1 MSENENNFDPYKVLN
16 LKPDATQTQI
26 KSAYRKLALKYHPD
40 RQKTEEDKILYKD
53 KFLDV
58 SRSYELLGDPKLKE
72 QYDKYGIIP
81 NDSGDNIPR
90 RRNTRDAF
98 GGFPGGSFMNF
109 VHEQGRFM
117 DPFDLFDRMFH
128 DDFHSSHR
136 EDFRSSFQTPFGSP
150 FGFHSGLD
158 GFFGG
163 FDGGMNNHMS
173 MMNDMMNMHQRGS
186 SSFGSNGQGMSTSYY
201 SSSSSSF
208 GRGGGG
214 IQESVSTSTRII
226 NGKRQT
232 VTERVKVHADG
243 TVERSTETSGD
254 EDFPAAMLEN
264 EHDRFSS
271 KHRLLQDGISTEDEI
286 SKYDST
292 NPESKEPS
300 HKKQRFF
307 SRRKNTDDKK

>member
-1 MSENENNFDPYKVLN
+1 MSENPSDFDPYKVLN
-16 LKPDATQTQI
+16 LNPDATQTQI

-53 KFLDV
+53 KFLEV

-81 NDSGDNIPR
+81 NGSGDNIPR
-90 RRNTRDAF
+90 RNTRDPF

-109 VHEQGRFM
+109 AHEQGRFM

-128 DDFHSSHR
+128 DDFHSNHR
-136 EDFRSSFQTPFGSP
+136 EEFRSSFQTPFGSP
-150 FGFHSGLD
+150 FGSHSG
-158 GFFGG
+158 FGG
-163 FDGGMNNHMS
+163 FFDGFGSSMNHHMN

-201 SSSSSSF
+201 SSSSSSY
-208 GRGGGG
+208 GRGNGGV
-214 IQESVSTSTRII
+214 QESVSTSTRII

-232 VTERVKVHADG
+232 VTERVKVLADG

-254 EDFPAAMLEN
+254 DDFPAMLGN
-264 EHDRFSS
+264 EDGGFSS
-271 KHRLLQDGISTEDEI
+271 KHRLLQDEI
-286 SKYDST
+286 SPAEEIFKDDS
-292 NPESKEPS
+292 NNQERNEAP

-307 SRRKNTDDKK
+307 SRRKNK

>member
-1 MSENENNFDPYKVLN
+1 MSENHSDFDPYKVLN

-53 KFLDV
+53 KFLEV

-81 NDSGDNIPR
+81 NGSEDPPN
-90 RRNTRDAF
+90 RRNTRDPF
-98 GGFPGGSFMNF
+98 GGFRGGSFMNF
-109 VHEQGRFM
+109 VHEQGGFM

-128 DDFHSSHR
+128 DDLRSSHR

-150 FGFHSGLD
+150 FGFHSGFGSFFD
-158 GFFGG
+158 GFGG
-163 FDGGMNNHMS
+163 SGMNHMS
-173 MMNDMMNMHQRGS
+173 MMNDMMNMHNRGS
-186 SSFGSNGQGMSTSYY
+186 SSFGSNGQGMSSSYY
-201 SSSSSSF
+201 SSSTSSF
-208 GRGGGG
+208 GRGSGGV
-214 IQESVSTSTRII
+214 QESVSTSTRII

-254 EDFPAAMLEN
+254 NDFPAMLEN
-264 EHDRFSS
+264 EDGRFNS
-271 KHRLLQDGISTEDEI
+271 KHRLLQDGLSTAKEI
-286 SKYDST
+286 PKGDSNNQET
-292 NPESKEPS
+292 NEPS
-300 HKKQRFF
+300 SKKQRFF
-307 SRRKNTDDKK
+307 SRRKDTNDKK